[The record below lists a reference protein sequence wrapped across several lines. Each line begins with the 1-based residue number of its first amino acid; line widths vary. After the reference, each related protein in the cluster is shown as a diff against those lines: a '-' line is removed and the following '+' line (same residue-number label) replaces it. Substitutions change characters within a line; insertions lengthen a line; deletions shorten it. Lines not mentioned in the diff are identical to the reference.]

1 MLESPRR
8 FRRRLDAK
16 RCARPTR
23 YFIAP
28 TTLFAGYTGGVAK
41 AWLSRMSAY
50 KIVISRG
57 SGTKL
62 GPVETA
68 VCETGHVRETVFRKV
83 SDQDAQVESHVSS

>member
-28 TTLFAGYTGGVAK
+28 TTINNNDATSAVRGLHWRSGKGVVIENECVQDSDF
-41 AWLSRMSAY
+41 AWLWD
-50 KIVISRG
+50 KV
-57 SGTKL
+57 
-62 GPVETA
+62 GP
-68 VCETGHVRETVFRKV
+68 R
-83 SDQDAQVESHVSS
+83 